1 MFLSGLGVFAGNI
14 LARTVGVIAALISA
28 ISAFVWMPIYPVWG
42 IIIIAMDFAVI
53 WALTVHG
60 RDMQKAERMDQM

>member
-1 MFLSGLGVFAGNI
+1 MIV
-14 LARTVGVIAALISA
+14 ALISA
-28 ISAFVWMPIYPVWG
+28 ISAFVWIPIYPVWG

-53 WALTVHG
+53 WALTAHG